1 MTAPVLVLV
10 MPSPPEGPATITAHR
25 IRQRLAK
32 IHPHIETA
40 IAFSDAAPDG
50 HGELALKDEWSEL
63 VLVPM
68 DLTHL
73 HEVPGPVHGLSDRL
87 ESVRPDLS
95 IRLARPLGPAPGLL
109 GLVDSRLRLATHRAH
124 TQEIDALV
132 LSTPDAGDK
141 RGAAVL
147 SRLSRMWSQHHRLP
161 VHLANDAGGTGGVDE
176 VVHTLRREGR
186 RHVAVGSMWVCENTA
201 WHDHVRSA
209 TGAGAEVVSAPIGDD
224 PLLATWAFER
234 YCSAAMGLVAE
245 DAGNNP
251 GRRDV
256 AVSQSRHA
264 GPDGPA

>member
-10 MPSPPEGPATITAHR
+10 MPSTPEGPATITAHR

-40 IAFSDAAPDG
+40 IAFSGNADEGAAR
-50 HGELALKDEWSEL
+50 LAAKQEWTEL

-73 HEVPGPVHGLSDRL
+73 HDLPEPVHELSDRL
-87 ESVRPDLS
+87 AGARPDLS
-95 IRLARPLGPAPGLL
+95 IRLGRPLGPAPALL
-109 GLVDSRLRLATHRAH
+109 GLVDTRLRLATHRAH

-141 RGAAVL
+141 RGAAML

-161 VHLANDAGGTGGVDE
+161 VRLANDAGGAGHVDE
-176 VVHTLRREGR
+176 VVHTLRLEGR

-201 WHDHVRSA
+201 WHEHVRCA
-209 TGAGAEVVSAPIGDD
+209 MGAGTEVVSSPIGDD
-224 PLLATWAFER
+224 PLLAEWAFER
-234 YCSAAMGLVAE
+234 YCSAAMGLVA
-245 DAGNNP
+245 DDP
-251 GRRDV
+251 GTE
-256 AVSQSRHA
+256 A
-264 GPDGPA
+264 